1 MRHQKSESIQ
11 CSNLIQLLESN
22 FLLLL
27 LPELPP
33 ARDSA
38 VGIFL
43 NKFEYIQVPPFGE
56 GDASA
61 RSFTANLRKL
71 IFPRGGD
78 NESGR
83 FQSKGLVKVLFYFL
97 FPLCRAPTVSMQCRR
112 VLIKIYDAGL
122 SCCCANKI

>member
-1 MRHQKSESIQ
+1 MRRQKSESIQ

-27 LPELPP
+27 LLPELPP

-38 VGIFL
+38 AGIFL

-83 FQSKGLVKVLFYFL
+83 FQSKGLVKVLFYFW
-97 FPLCRAPTVSMQCRR
+97 FPLCRAPKQSRCN
-112 VLIKIYDAGL
+112 AGA
-122 SCCCANKI
+122 S